1 MESFDPAE
9 LEMEMEGMPE
19 VDDDVQ
25 VGREEEDNPRYNGS
39 CMNPRCNGTIMPN
52 GSCSNPSC
60 NGGYKMNPSGS
71 VISWRNLRL
80 SAAIMSSKQQ
90 ALGRTVATIRRIPSL
105 GMELAAGKI
114 SVNKSIRNIPELL
127 PLATAEHWF
136 DYIRNMSAIDVGAE
150 LSAEVSPQEQLAV
163 YHFLKEWEMDPS
175 HRAFRNRVNNSA
187 DIDSELTKG
196 QIVYDIM
203 TSRGP
208 NPLKSADFSKHRYDK
223 MFKLALWIY

>member
-1 MESFDPAE
+1 MLQLEESLVWVWNSP
-9 LEMEMEGMPE
+9 
-19 VDDDVQ
+19 
-25 VGREEEDNPRYNGS
+25 
-39 CMNPRCNGTIMPN
+39 
-52 GSCSNPSC
+52 
-60 NGGYKMNPSGS
+60 
-71 VISWRNLRL
+71 
-80 SAAIMSSKQQ
+80 
-90 ALGRTVATIRRIPSL
+90 
-105 GMELAAGKI
+105 AGKI

-127 PLATAEHWF
+127 PLATAELLWF
-136 DYIRNMSAIDVGAE
+136 DYIRNMNAIDVGAE

-187 DIDSELTKG
+187 DIDSQLTKG

-223 MFKLALWIY
+223 MFK